1 MTNDEEDA
9 IITLAIE
16 ILGRRMRVAGE
27 VFSSPESVKHYCQ
40 LKIGSREHEVF
51 GVLFLDSQ
59 NRLIEFEEM
68 FRGTL
73 TQTSVYPRE
82 IVIAALSH
90 QAAAVVLTHNHPS
103 GLTQPSRADES
114 LTQVLKS
121 ALALVDV
128 RVLDHVVVSEGS
140 TFSIAVKGLI

>member
-9 IITLAIE
+9 IITLAVE

-27 VFSSPESVKHYCQ
+27 VFSAPDSVKRFCQ

-51 GVLFLDSQ
+51 GVLFLDAQ

-73 TQTSVYPRE
+73 TQTSVYP
-82 IVIAALSH
+82 
-90 QAAAVVLTHNHPS
+90 
-103 GLTQPSRADES
+103 
-114 LTQVLKS
+114 
-121 ALALVDV
+121 
-128 RVLDHVVVSEGS
+128 
-140 TFSIAVKGLI
+140 